1 MRKRRR
7 HPTKRRVTRH
17 DLAPRGSGCRE
28 RWAGGILGSSCT
40 AGLIRPGLTSDG
52 ESIVF
57 QKGEGLPC
65 FGPKAK
71 TEIPN
76 E

>member
-1 MRKRRR
+1 MTWL
-7 HPTKRRVTRH
+7 PEALDAV
-17 DLAPRGSGCRE
+17 SGGQGGFLE
-28 RWAGGILGSSCT
+28 RLGASCT

-71 TEIPN
+71 SEIPN